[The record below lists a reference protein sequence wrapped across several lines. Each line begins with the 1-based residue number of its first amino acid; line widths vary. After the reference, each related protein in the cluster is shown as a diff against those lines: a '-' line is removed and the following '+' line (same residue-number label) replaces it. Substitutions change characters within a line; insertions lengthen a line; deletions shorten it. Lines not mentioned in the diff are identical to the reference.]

1 MNRQEFEHIVRA
13 AAGIT
18 GEKEFIIIGSQSILG
33 KFPDAPR
40 SLRHSMELDL
50 YPKDR
55 PELAELISGS
65 LGEFSTFHT
74 TFDYYADGVS
84 PTTAT
89 LPPGWQ
95 ERLVQFSND
104 NTNGAIAHC
113 LDPLD
118 LAYAKLAAGRPKDI
132 DYVVNLALYH
142 FIKPSALN
150 RLIEQTEDPALKH
163 VLAERWQVI
172 RAKKRSLEKPAQSIR
187 PSGNRIGGL

>member
-1 MNRQEFEHIVRA
+1 MNRQELEHILRA
-13 AAGIT
+13 SADIT
-18 GEKEFIIIGSQSILG
+18 GQKDFIVIGSQSILG

-65 LGEFSTFHT
+65 LGEFSPFHT

-95 ERLVQFSND
+95 ERLVRFSND
-104 NTNGAIAHC
+104 NTNGAVAHC

-132 DYVVNLALYH
+132 DYVVELARH
-142 FIKPSALN
+142 RFIKPSALTK
-150 RLIEQTEDPALKH
+150 LIEQTEDENLKRT
-163 VLAERWQVI
+163 LAERWHVI
-172 RAKKRSLEKPAQSIR
+172 
-187 PSGNRIGGL
+187 

>member
-33 KFPDAPR
+33 GFPDAPR

-50 YPKDR
+50 YPKNR

-84 PTTAT
+84 PTTAI

-95 ERLVQFSND
+95 NRLIRYSSD
-104 NTNGAIAHC
+104 NTGGAIVYC

-118 LAYAKLAAGRPKDI
+118 LAYAKLAAGRPKDM
-132 DYVVNLALYH
+132 D
-142 FIKPSALN
+142 FIAELSRHQFFKPSALGK
-150 RLIEQTEDPALKH
+150 LIEQTEEQVLKQT
-163 VLAERWQVI
+163 LMERWQTVCS
-172 RAKKRSLEKPAQSIR
+172 KKLSHN
-187 PSGNRIGGL
+187 PSN